1 MVAAVGWNFPAERHF
16 DFKLARIFCV
26 LRRFI
31 FGGDRDSQ
39 ELWKPGLPRNTLCEL
54 WTNGVR
60 VEKAVPFLRRQ
71 PPPQPPSPRVE
82 SASWFSGDPESE
94 RELVDASELRTVWK
108 GGQESCNL
116 ERERGAPVNHPSS
129 PCEEVEAGM
138 ASTRPRGNYLVY
150 AEPKEMEFSE
160 GDAVEWVQNHS
171 YGAESQPDGL

>member
-1 MVAAVGWNFPAERHF
+1 MGSGW
-16 DFKLARIFCV
+16 
-26 LRRFI
+26 
-31 FGGDRDSQ
+31 
-39 ELWKPGLPRNTLCEL
+39 
-54 WTNGVR
+54 
-60 VEKAVPFLRRQ
+60 RRQ
-71 PPPQPPSPRVE
+71 FPSFGDNPPPNLQVPEWNPPPGFRE
-82 SASWFSGDPESE
+82 IPPESE

-116 ERERGAPVNHPSS
+116 EREGGAPVKIA

>member
-1 MVAAVGWNFPAERHF
+1 MEAGAPQEYT
-16 DFKLARIFCV
+16 
-26 LRRFI
+26 LRTVDEWGP
-31 FGGDRDSQ
+31 GGEGSS
-39 ELWKPGLPRNTLCEL
+39 LPSET
-54 WTNGVR
+54 T
-60 VEKAVPFLRRQ
+60 
-71 PPPQPPSPRVE
+71 PPQPPSPRVE

-116 ERERGAPVNHPSS
+116 EREGGAPVKIA